1 MWMNV
6 MNSIHSD
13 VKGKVYLEFPL
24 DGRKRVGQ
32 FKFILVLDDVEAR
45 EEYWS
50 DLDGEKVEN
59 ADMAFNALASCDNGA
74 LVSSLEVT
82 DE

>member
-1 MWMNV
+1 
-6 MNSIHSD
+6 MNSVNPE
-13 VKGKVYLEFPL
+13 VKGKVFLEFPR
-24 DGRKRVGQ
+24 DGRTGIGQ
-32 FKFILVLDDVEAR
+32 FKFILVLDGVEAR

-50 DLDGEKVEN
+50 DLDDEKVDN

-82 DE
+82 NE